1 MFQRILLAYD
11 GSEWAKRA
19 ALLAGEITRKE
30 KESELW
36 IVCAMGNV
44 ASTVGEA
51 LAEQWISH
59 QTIEGGKLLDE
70 AEELVGSHVP
80 IHRELMFRPP
90 AESIIEVADTR
101 GIDLIII
108 GSRGSGALAGLLVG
122 SQSQKVISL
131 AKCPVMVIK

>member
-19 ALLAGEITRKE
+19 ALLAGEITHRE

-44 ASTVGEA
+44 SSTMGET
-51 LAEQWISH
+51 LAEQWISV
-59 QTIEGGKLLDE
+59 QTVEGGKLLDE

-122 SQSQKVISL
+122 SQSQKVLSL